1 MMMEEIGAIIKY
13 LSEAQGMIGVVGYAQ
28 PVEKTKNVAIVKIV
42 ARNPHVI
49 VVKQI
54 VIVI

>member
-1 MMMEEIGAIIKY
+1 MMEVIGAITKY
-13 LSEAQGMIGVVGYAQ
+13 LLGAQGMIGAAGHAQ

-42 ARNPHVI
+42 VRNPHVI